1 MIVLDASA
9 TIELLGRTPE
19 GERVA
24 DRIAG
29 ERSLHAPHLLDVEV
43 AQVIRRRC
51 AARLVPLQRAREMF
65 EDFRELPIKR
75 HEHFTLMGRIWEL
88 RHNFTAYDACYIA
101 LAELLNATLLTRD
114 SAMVLLKTH
123 KAQVEL
129 I

>member
-1 MIVLDASA
+1 VIVLDASA

-24 DRIAG
+24 DRIARA
-29 ERSLHAPHLLDVEV
+29 RSLHAPHLLDVEV
-43 AQVIRRRC
+43 AQVVRRRC
-51 AARLVPLQRAREMF
+51 AAGLVPLQRGREMF
-65 EDFRELPIKR
+65 EDFRDLPIKR

-114 SAMVLLKTH
+114 AAMVLLKVH
-123 KAQVEL
+123 NAQVEL